1 MRKSRLAALLLIISM
16 MMLAAACGAQE
27 SSETSD
33 ATETAEAQQTYD
45 PCPIAAEQGE
55 QPNYKVAEGTFE
67 FSKGGM
73 TFKVPDC
80 FGELASNSGEA
91 NRNARTTRFYAATG
105 MDMGM
110 LEFTAI
116 ENPNPVSDE
125 DFDMYQQVFLA
136 TNLESLKNSDG
147 VSDFNEAYTK
157 EFLLKNGQKAGVSFC
172 TLNLNGTA
180 IEAWSVL
187 INDPIDNT
195 MLLVALFQTAEAEY
209 DYAQCFEKM
218 IMDGIIG

>member
-27 SSETSD
+27 SSEPSE
-33 ATETAEAQQTYD
+33 AEETKQTYD
-45 PCPIAAEQGE
+45 PCPIVAEQGE
-55 QPNYKVAEGTFE
+55 QPNYKVADGTFE

-73 TFKVPDC
+73 TFRVPDC
-80 FGELASNSGEA
+80 FGELPESSGEA
-91 NRNARTTRFYAATG
+91 NRNARTTRFYAAIG

-116 ENPNPVSDE
+116 ENFTPVSDE
-125 DFDMYQQVFLA
+125 DFDNYQQVFLS
-136 TNLESLKNSDG
+136 TNAESLKNSDG
-147 VSDFNEAYTK
+147 VSDFNEAYSK

-172 TLNLNGTA
+172 TLKLNGVA
-180 IEAWSVL
+180 IESWSVL

-218 IMDGIIG
+218 VMDGIIG